1 MQSQSWLTERNLA
14 TFSTHLFLPGRLRFP
29 CTQTHTRT
37 HAHAADPTQHYIIP
51 PLVHLK
57 SPLSPLTPRLPRNDP
72 DAPSLLTVQ
81 GVSGDLTSHGGMQ
94 GAFFTFLSRRASG
107 GEAWRSA
114 TALSRTADYI
124 LRLKQAA
131 RGGRRGRSKAQK
143 KNACQRAG
151 VRVRTDGGGGVRESL
166 HPAAAAAS
174 WPLAPASRRD
184 CHRRWCW
191 RWSFRG
197 CSRQTG
203 RQDRE

>member
-1 MQSQSWLTERNLA
+1 MQRQSWLTERNLA

-29 CTQTHTRT
+29 CTQTHTHART
-37 HAHAADPTQHYIIP
+37 RGRSDSTLYHPP

-131 RGGRRGRSKAQK
+131 RGGGVVDAAGARRNAK
-143 KNACQRAG
+143 KRVSAC
-151 VRVRTDGGGGVRESL
+151 GG
-166 HPAAAAAS
+166 PC
-174 WPLAPASRRD
+174 P
-184 CHRRWCW
+184 HRRRRRRPRVTASSC
-191 RWSFRG
+191 G
-197 CSRQTG
+197 CCVLAARSCLTPG
-203 RQDRE
+203 LS